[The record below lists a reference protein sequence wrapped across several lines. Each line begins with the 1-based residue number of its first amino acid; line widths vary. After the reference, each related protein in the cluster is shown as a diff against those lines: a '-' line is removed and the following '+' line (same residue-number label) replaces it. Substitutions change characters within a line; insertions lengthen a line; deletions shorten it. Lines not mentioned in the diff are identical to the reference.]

1 MNDNIVDFQSV
12 KKQIDST
19 AIHAVNDE
27 SFSKKK
33 KSISFQ
39 SLLFPIKYVLAVSL
53 YLIVVI
59 PLGIIAAL
67 RLLFQ
72 ILGGVAVM
80 GLTIVWFMGA
90 NVSGYAVLAAWCAL
104 SLCGCAD
111 QLFTWW
117 TESRFAFRLFGI
129 GTGSTDRS

>member
-1 MNDNIVDFQSV
+1 MKNNIVDFQSI
-12 KKQIDST
+12 KKKIDSS
-19 AIHAVNDE
+19 AIQAVNDE
-27 SFSKKK
+27 SFSKNK
-33 KSISFQ
+33 KSISFLPF
-39 SLLFPIKYVLAVSL
+39 LLPLRYALAVSL

>member
-1 MNDNIVDFQSV
+1 MKNNIVDFQSI
-12 KKQIDST
+12 KDQIDSS
-19 AIHAVNDE
+19 AIQPVNDE

-33 KSISFQ
+33 KSISFLPF
-39 SLLFPIKYVLAVSL
+39 LLPLRYVLAVSL

-104 SLCGCAD
+104 SLCGCAE

-129 GTGSTDRS
+129 GTVSTDRS

>member
-1 MNDNIVDFQSV
+1 MKSNIVDFQSIKRGLEEAKPV
-12 KKQIDST
+12 
-19 AIHAVNDE
+19 AVNDE
-27 SFSKKK
+27 TYNSKNSSFS
-33 KSISFQ
+33 
-39 SLLFPIKYVLAVSL
+39 LLPFLLPLRYALAVSL

-104 SLCGCAD
+104 SLCACAD

>member
-1 MNDNIVDFQSV
+1 MNNNIVDFQSV
-12 KKQIDST
+12 KKQIDSA

-33 KSISFQ
+33 KSTSFQ
-39 SLLFPIKYVLAVSL
+39 SLLLPIKYVLAVSL

-129 GTGSTDRS
+129 GTASTDRS

>member
-39 SLLFPIKYVLAVSL
+39 SLLLPIKYVLAVSL